1 MLLWHYAA
9 VILEIKEQLVSVGPL
24 EAWDIST
31 LMAPTSVG
39 SNFLPSVPLPVRQKC
54 LKHG

>member
-39 SNFLPSVPLPVRQKC
+39 SNFLPFVPLPVRQKC